1 MSTATAAEALR
12 RALAEKVTDEQA
24 EVMLDEVLAS

>member
-1 MSTATAAEALR
+1 VAEL
-12 RALAEKVTDEQA
+12 ALAEDVAEDRA